1 MVTEKEALGKLES
14 KGYTCFQCSKPLQFL
29 LRETHPEGLI
39 FDGNCGDEAHD
50 VSDYFVPSGKV
61 HRTIEEQL
69 ENLSRLSQNDQ
80 EDRVRYAADSG
91 LVDGEI
97 KYISIGHDEII
108 KRIKNGEDWSSV
120 LW

>member
-14 KGYTCFQCSKPLQFL
+14 KGYTCFQCGKPLQFF

-39 FDGNCGDEAHD
+39 LDGNCGDETHD
-50 VSDYFVPSGKV
+50 VPDFFVPSGKV

-69 ENLSRLSQNDQ
+69 ENLNRLSPNDL
-80 EDRVRYAADSG
+80 EDRVRYAVESD
-91 LVDGEI
+91 LVHREI
-97 KYISIGHDEII
+97 EYKSISHDEII
-108 KRIKNGEDWSSV
+108 KRIKNGENWSSV